1 MKIGAK
7 IAVALAIPIILI
19 GALAGFSFRMQ
30 DEFAKVHEY
39 NGMMYAPAVR
49 ALILITDDF
58 MLLQDIIKHNPNAY
72 TEQDYD
78 AAFNHQMMHF
88 SDFHSAVDAKD
99 GGGTYILSDDK
110 RSQYHVNA
118 NNMQQ
123 TLLAFDGHAR
133 EILEIRVSQLLG
145 PSEKDQLLAE
155 KLQLADA
162 SALEFHN
169 DLGITRDAVELDD
182 LAHREELLTT
192 KIASVEILSILL
204 IAATIGSA
212 AIASTTVRG
221 VTRRI
226 ALLRNATRQIGQ
238 QDYKAP
244 LNVSGSDEVAQ
255 LARDFE
261 EMRKKIQDFEEN
273 LNSLVAERTKELA
286 SANVELQRIDAM
298 KEEFINVAAHE
309 LRTPLVPLTLSAEAL
324 AETYPEDENVKR
336 IYRNAIRITRLTN
349 DILDASKMESGNLR
363 QLLQDTN
370 IVKLID
376 ELMKDYETRLG
387 GPQVELLLDNKLP
400 LERSNIPIDR
410 IRITQVVSNLLSN
423 AIKFTESGQIRITI
437 EDNRDSVRISVSDEG
452 KGIDPALMPKL
463 FDKFISSSE
472 KGGAGLGLYV
482 SRGIVEAHGGRIW
495 AQNNNPKGATFSL
508 ILPYERAIPHG
519 D

>member
-7 IAVALAIPIILI
+7 IAVALAIPIVLI
-19 GALAGFSFRMQ
+19 GTLAAFSFRMQ

-39 NGMMYAPAVR
+39 NGMMYAPAVK
-49 ALILITDDF
+49 ALIAVIDDF
-58 MLLQDIIKHNPNAY
+58 KLLQDIIAHNPGAH

-78 AAFNHQMMHF
+78 AAFNGQLAHF
-88 SDFHSAVDAKD
+88 GDFHNAVDARD
-99 GGGTYILSDDK
+99 GGGSYILSDSK
-110 RSQYHVNA
+110 RAEYHA
-118 NNMQQ
+118 YADSMRQS
-123 TLLAFDGHAR
+123 LLVFDGHAR
-133 EILEIRVSQLLG
+133 EILEIRSSQ
-145 PSEKDQLLAE
+145 QLDSVERDRLVGE
-155 KLQLADA
+155 KLQLADE
-162 SALEFHN
+162 SAIGFWN
-169 DLGITRDAVELDD
+169 DLETAKDAVELDD

-192 KIASVEILSILL
+192 KIASVEILSVLL

-226 ALLRNATRQIGQ
+226 TMLRDATRHIGQ

-244 LNVSGSDEVAQ
+244 LNVSGSDEIGQ

-261 EMRKKIQDFEEN
+261 EMRKKVQDFEEN
-273 LNSLVAERTKELA
+273 LNRLVAERTKELA
-286 SANVELQRIDAM
+286 TANAELQRIDAV

-309 LRTPLVPLTLSAEAL
+309 LRTPLLPLTLSAEAL
-324 AETYPEDENVKR
+324 AETYPEDENVKK

-349 DILDASKMESGNLR
+349 DILDASKMDSGNLK
-363 QLLQDTN
+363 LLIEDTN

-376 ELMKDYETRLG
+376 ELLKDYETKLG
-387 GPQVELLLDNKLP
+387 SPHVKLVFDNKLP
-400 LERSNIPIDR
+400 LERSSIPIDR
-410 IRITQVVSNLLSN
+410 IRITQVMSNLLSN

-437 EDNRDSVRISVSDEG
+437 GDDGDSARISVSDEG

-482 SRGIVEAHGGRIW
+482 SRGIIEAHGGKIW
-495 AQNNNPKGATFSL
+495 AQNNNSKGATFL
-508 ILPYERAIPHG
+508 LTLPYKRAA
-519 D
+519 